1 MSTNETVSAPA
12 KIKIVKNQ
20 AMIPMSK
27 SHLMAKNN
35 QFVRKLSEKDEKELE
50 MFLGLLSPI
59 EPVKFTISII
69 SNNQEMGIANRVLG
83 QVVKTL
89 QSKSDNTNVS
99 EVDAINLLPSVS
111 DVIQELNNCFISE
124 KEQYYPIPVKGYT
137 LGQEY
142 DFSIELGGRS
152 TGAAKS
158 TVGCNPFNNIPIVLF
173 LSESETVGSS
183 KSEIKKKNQE
193 QEAMMK
199 LLLEEEDKKDKKK
212 QGKKKK

>member
-99 EVDAINLLPSVS
+99 EVGAINLLPSVS